1 VDEALSPFSTGSCRT
16 WCVVYHAI
24 RKGMFSTMNLRHLR
38 YFAALARERHH
49 GRAAEACHVTQP
61 TLSGA
66 IRQLETEV
74 GTPLIRREGVR
85 MTGLTEAGERVLAF
99 AQRMMTE
106 QDTLSQQL
114 SALRDELS
122 GELRIGSIPAAIG
135 IVPVLTT
142 VFHARHAGV
151 AIRVLSKTSVEIS
164 QGLAAGDLE
173 AGLTYLDNEPL
184 SGVEAIPLYV
194 EHLVLLT
201 PARGSFAD
209 AQTARWQDAA
219 ALPLC
224 LLTPDMQNR
233 RIIDA
238 VFERSGV
245 GRPNIAIEAN
255 SILALLAHVRHGS
268 WSTIVPQRF
277 VSMLGDEHGRVPG
290 MKALPLVEPEAGQRV
305 GLVVADR
312 SPYSPVVE
320 ALVTTIR
327 KLGPFKELASD
338 LPGSASP

>member
-1 VDEALSPFSTGSCRT
+1 
-16 WCVVYHAI
+16 
-24 RKGMFSTMNLRHLR
+24 MFSTMNLRHLR

-99 AQRMMTE
+99 AQRIMTE

-151 AIRVLSKTSVEIS
+151 AIRVLSKTSD
-164 QGLAAGDLE
+164 ARCR
-173 AGLTYLDNEPL
+173 T
-184 SGVEAIPLYV
+184 SGWPRPKRMR
-194 EHLVLLT
+194 LLPST
-201 PARGSFAD
+201 PSSRPTGSS
-209 AQTARWQDAA
+209 T
-219 ALPLC
+219 
-224 LLTPDMQNR
+224 TR
-233 RIIDA
+233 RS
-238 VFERSGV
+238 R
-245 GRPNIAIEAN
+245 
-255 SILALLAHVRHGS
+255 
-268 WSTIVPQRF
+268 
-277 VSMLGDEHGRVPG
+277 
-290 MKALPLVEPEAGQRV
+290 
-305 GLVVADR
+305 
-312 SPYSPVVE
+312 
-320 ALVTTIR
+320 
-327 KLGPFKELASD
+327 AS
-338 LPGSASP
+338 